1 MREVFSSSSAL
12 GSILTSS
19 QIGVGENVATNDLLY
34 LCGTSG
40 KGFRAET
47 TNYAAVGAMAYGT
60 AQTNEA
66 TGQIVAQTSI
76 IAALT
81 SADAGQAVLQNQDN
95 SIFTLSAYN
104 GNNGAK
110 LTKFSAVGELIGSV
124 DVDTTLTQSR
134 CHKIM
139 ELGNGNIAV
148 AFVIAGSPGTLK
160 FAIYNNYL
168 EEIKALTTIASI
180 YTAGTHPFFDAVA
193 LSGGG
198 LSVVYHD
205 SGSPLESRLVTYDNA
220 GIAVLAATAVWTRT
234 GTASTQCHAMVQ
246 LSNGNLAI
254 AVSSN
259 NGVSSFGLYYLV
271 CTTAGVSVFAP
282 TLLDTTLTGQ
292 LIPSIVSSGTGYF
305 AIGRANAT
313 NQKAWVFNNAG
324 AIQGSGFS
332 AATGVGTFNNKTQL
346 LWSGTDFYLIWH
358 RSSDTKC
365 VLTKLPVTG
374 SGYATNII
382 TTITTQY
389 NFYIS
394 AFCKDDY
401 IVAMSE
407 SGNSNVAPTL
417 WVVDITT
424 MRLVVDV
431 GTTFGALPG
440 GTSSGDKPKLI
451 DAGDRAFIAMYD
463 YISTAGTNLCIGKW
477 AATTVL
483 GVSTDNAVKN
493 SVVAVANAKG
503 TYRINKIHG
512 SANKAFDMTSNAMV
526 GGKGAM
532 VAGGAVTFV

>member
-1 MREVFSSSSAL
+1 MREVFGSSSAL

-47 TNYAAVGAMAYGT
+47 TDYAAVGAMAYGT
-60 AQTNEA
+60 AQTNAA

-76 IAALT
+76 IASIT
-81 SADAGQAVLQNQDN
+81 TADAGQAVLQNQDK
-95 SIFTLSAYN
+95 SIFTLTSDN
-104 GNNGAK
+104 GSNGAK
-110 LTKFSAVGELIGSV
+110 LTKFSAVGVLIGFV

-139 ELGNGNIAV
+139 ELSNGNIAV
-148 AFVIAGSPGTLK
+148 AFVLAGSPGTLK
-160 FAIYNNYL
+160 FAIYNKYL

-198 LSVVYHD
+198 LAVVYQD
-205 SGSPLESRLVTYDNA
+205 SGTPAENRLVTYDNVGA
-220 GIAVLAATAVWTRT
+220 AVLAATAVWTRT
-234 GTASTQCHAMVQ
+234 GTAGTQCHAMAQ

-259 NGVSSFGLYYLV
+259 NSVSSFGLYYLV
-271 CTTAGVSVFAP
+271 CTIAGASVLTP
-282 TLLDTTLTGQ
+282 TLLDTTTTFQ

-332 AATGVGTFNNKTQL
+332 AATGVGNINNQTPL
-346 LWSGTDFYLIWH
+346 LWGGTDFYLIWH

-407 SGNSNVAPTL
+407 SGGTNVAPTL
-417 WVVDITT
+417 WVVDMTA
-424 MRLVVDV
+424 MRLVDFV
-431 GTTFGALPG
+431 GTTFGAVPG
-440 GTSSGDKPKLI
+440 SASGDKPKLI
-451 DAGDRAFIAMYD
+451 AAGDSAFIAMYD
-463 YISTAGTNLCIGKW
+463 YSGTAGTNLCVGKW
-477 AATTVL
+477 AATAVL
-483 GVSTDNAVKN
+483 GVSSDNVVKN